1 MESVQDPVL
10 SVPSAVP
17 AESRDLARHQAP
29 GFVGR
34 AGLRSGV
41 NPSHNIVV
49 SGDNAAG
56 SRVQKEVDSCELVFR
71 AASEMDNPGILRV
84 LRSSPRALPDAV
96 SAPGQSSAGPGQSS
110 GQVRPG
116 QTGSREQGSE
126 SGASAAGGGTPGR
139 GGLRQLGSQDRSGTG
154 QSLLTGNIP
163 VQADGVPV
171 EPEQGLDQGAEV
183 ALPLLRRGSR
193 VKTKVI
199 PYQARDSGMG

>member
-1 MESVQDPVL
+1 MQVPDQSG
-10 SVPSAVP
+10 PSAVP
-17 AESRDLARHQAP
+17 AESRRQAGPP
-29 GFVGR
+29 GIVGR
-34 AGLRSGV
+34 AGLRSGDR
-41 NPSHNIVV
+41 PSHNIVV

-96 SAPGQSSAGPGQSS
+96 SAPGQSSAGSGQSS

-116 QTGSREQGSE
+116 QASREQGSE

-139 GGLRQLGSQDRSGTG
+139 GGLRQLGSQDRSETG

-199 PYQARDSGMG
+199 PYQAGDSGMG